1 MRRRGTRLRIYRTL
15 PSVGPVTWASYSAF
29 LLISVFVVLSPG
41 PDTAVMLRN
50 ALVRGRRGG
59 LLATLG
65 ILIGNVLQG
74 SAAAFGLGVLV
85 AQSRPVF
92 EVLRWAGVGYLAWL
106 AVQSLRSA
114 WRGEYAATAAR
125 SALPGSGLRSFREGL
140 LSNLTNPK
148 VMVVYLSVLP
158 QFLVPGLT
166 WVDALLLGGTIGVL
180 GAIWLAAMLA
190 VVERTRAWLARRRVR
205 RALDATT
212 GTALLGFGVAL
223 AVE

>member
-1 MRRRGTRLRIYRTL
+1 MA
-15 PSVGPVTWASYSAF
+15 SVGAVTWTSYGAF
-29 LLISVFVVLSPG
+29 LLISVLLVLSPG

-65 ILIGNVLQG
+65 IVVGNVAQG

-92 EVLRWAGVGYLAWL
+92 EVLRWAGVGYLGWL

-114 WRGEYAATAAR
+114 WRGDYTAMSAR
-125 SALPGSGLRSFREGL
+125 VARPESGLPSLREGL

-148 VMVVYLSVLP
+148 VMVMYLSVLP
-158 QFLVPGLT
+158 QFLVPGAT
-166 WVDALLLGGTIGVL
+166 WMDALLLGGTVGVL
-180 GAIWLAAMLA
+180 GAVWLVAMLA
-190 VVERTRAWLARRRVR
+190 VVERTLAWLARRRVR
-205 RALDATT
+205 RALDVAT
-212 GTALLGFGVAL
+212 GTALLGFGAAL